1 MNSIIEYIKNN
12 RNGFILGIVTAVVM
26 LVILAAQG
34 CNLQSFVK
42 VDVPPDVK
50 ATVDIPEGETI
61 TLDEAQA
68 VWDDWQFY
76 VESNSMRFQRAVK
89 DAEDRY
95 AILLQLTDLG
105 IKATNEAAVGL
116 PGGALLVSGLSLLTG
131 LFLKRPGEDARV
143 AKEKEKSYNA
153 GISIGADLTGG
164 ISAVQKPEAASLDVR
179 ERA

>member
-1 MNSIIEYIKNN
+1 MNTIINFIKENK
-12 RNGFILGIVTAVVM
+12 NGVLIGIVTAVM
-26 LVILAAQG
+26 FLVLMTANG

-42 VDVPPDVK
+42 VDVPPEVK
-50 ATVDIPEGETI
+50 EVVDIPTGETI

-95 AILLQLTDLG
+95 AVLVQITDLG
-105 IKATNEAAVGL
+105 IGAIGDASNGI
-116 PGGALLVSGLSLLTG
+116 PGGALLMSGLGLLTG
-131 LFLKRPGEDARV
+131 LFLKRPGEDQRV

-153 GISIGADLTGG
+153 GIAIGADLKSTDPP
-164 ISAVQKPEAASLDVR
+164 KAA
-179 ERA
+179 

>member
-1 MNSIIEYIKNN
+1 MNTIINFIKENK
-12 RNGFILGIVTAVVM
+12 NGVLIGIVTSVM
-26 LVILAAQG
+26 FLVLMTANG

-42 VDVPPDVK
+42 VDVPPEVK
-50 ATVDIPEGETI
+50 EVVDIPTGETI

-95 AILLQLTDLG
+95 AVLVQITDLG
-105 IKATNEAAVGL
+105 IGAIGDASNGI
-116 PGGALLVSGLSLLTG
+116 PGGALLMSGLGLLTG
-131 LFLKRPGEDARV
+131 LFLKRPGEDQRV

-153 GISIGADLTGG
+153 GITIGAELKSTDPP
-164 ISAVQKPEAASLDVR
+164 KAA
-179 ERA
+179 